1 MSLEGHT
8 LQLNNPK
15 EPESSDYPE
24 CRAAPTK
31 AKHMRWNSMAI
42 PKSYLSKLSLV
53 LMKKS
58 NFCFAYSITSE

>member
-24 CRAAPTK
+24 SRAATTK
-31 AKHMRWNSMAI
+31 AKHIRWN
-42 PKSYLSKLSLV
+42 
-53 LMKKS
+53 
-58 NFCFAYSITSE
+58 